1 MKKNLFIGFI
11 IVIILVFLGYLCLS
25 NIIIKN
31 NNITKHNVDEAIANS
46 IDKNSLGSSTD
57 KNFFINDVTIYKTA
71 KTESVVRFD
80 LSSRTDE
87 HLYSYV
93 WIRFYDDNNK
103 EVYRCLGNVD
113 ILNNNSSNFL
123 NLYVNK
129 DLSKVKKYK
138 FESVE
143 VEGINGDSFCDYI
156 E

>member
-1 MKKNLFIGFI
+1 M
-11 IVIILVFLGYLCLS
+11 FLGYLCLS
-25 NIIIKN
+25 NVIIKDEKN
-31 NNITKHNVDEAIANS
+31 NNITKHNVDDVIANS

-71 KTESVVRFD
+71 KSESVVRFN
-80 LSSRTDE
+80 LSIRTDE
-87 HLYSYV
+87 YLYSYV
-93 WIRFYDDNNK
+93 LIRFYDNNNNK
-103 EVYRCLGNVD
+103 EVYSCLGNVD
-113 ILNNNSSNFL
+113 ILNNSSSNFL

-143 VEGINGDSFCDYI
+143 IEGIDGNNFCNYI